1 MPCRLLSGRGGGQ
14 RRTGLS
20 RWVLGWPKIPFS
32 FFCKIKDTFF
42 IFTKNFTDL
51 DILSYVGY
59 LPLLAPGGWRPE
71 VLLNI
76 FQCIIQPTAKE
87 LFGQNVN
94 STKKLCKPLLTCSIS
109 HSTFSIHC
117 TNLFLHFSCITFLAI
132 KKHNTPKMLHILF
145 HL

>member
-1 MPCRLLSGRGGGQ
+1 MLDSSKMLMKNFIISFLVFSIQFKYWVGQ
-14 RRTGLS
+14 K
-20 RWVLGWPKIPFS
+20 VHLG

-94 STKKLCKPLLTCSIS
+94 STKKLCKPLLTRSIS
-109 HSTFSIHC
+109 HSTFSIHG
-117 TNLFLHFSCITFLAI
+117 TNLYALLLCLYLS
-132 KKHNTPKMLHILF
+132 
-145 HL
+145 